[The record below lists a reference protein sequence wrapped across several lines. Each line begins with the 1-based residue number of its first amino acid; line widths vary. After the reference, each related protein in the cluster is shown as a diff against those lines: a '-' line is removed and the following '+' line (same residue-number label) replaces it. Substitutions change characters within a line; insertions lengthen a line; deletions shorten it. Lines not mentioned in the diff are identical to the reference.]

1 MSTNEIIAAYIA
13 AKEAEKQAKKE
24 KDRLQALILDAAG
37 GADFFETD
45 AYRIMIDTRARTSI
59 DTEAV
64 YKDFP
69 EFKDVYGKTTEYTVL
84 TVKAKA
90 ATKTA

>member
-1 MSTNEIIAAYIA
+1 MLTNEIISAYIA

-24 KDRLQALILDAAG
+24 RKKLQAMILDAAG

-45 AYRIMIDTRARTSI
+45 AYRIMIDT
-59 DTEAV
+59 DAV
-64 YKDFP
+64 YRDFP
-69 EFKDVYGKTTEYTVL
+69 EFKDVYGKTTEYSVI

>member
-1 MSTNEIIAAYIA
+1 MTTNEIIAAYLA

-24 KDRLQALILDAAG
+24 KEKLQAMILDAAG
-37 GADFFETD
+37 DADFFETD
-45 AYRIMIDTRARTSI
+45 AYRIMIDTRTRTSI
-59 DTEAV
+59 DTDAV

-69 EFKDVYGKTTEYTVL
+69 EFKDVYGKTTEYSVI

>member
-1 MSTNEIIAAYIA
+1 MSTNEIIAAYLA

-24 KDRLQALILDAAG
+24 KEKLQAMIQDAAR

-45 AYRIMIDTRARTSI
+45 AYRIMIDTRTRTSI
-59 DTEAV
+59 DTDAV
-64 YKDFP
+64 YRDFP
-69 EFKDVYGKTTEYTVL
+69 EFKDVYGKTTEYSVI
-84 TVKAKA
+84 TVKAKS

>member
-1 MSTNEIIAAYIA
+1 MTIDEMITGYLA

-24 KDRLQALILDAAG
+24 KERLQALILDKIG
-37 GADFFETD
+37 KTDFFETD
-45 AYRIMIDTRARTSI
+45 AYRIMIDVRSRTGI

-64 YKDFP
+64 YRDFP

-84 TVKAKA
+84 TVKAKSA
-90 ATKTA
+90 AKTA